1 MRHLSGGRA
10 AFATLVLAVLA
21 SLAQGEPSHS
31 PSNPATGF
39 VPNAHVAKSASVD
52 LSSVVALRQHGNGN
66 GGTDYGYHNVGV
78 IFGAKVYSGTYAVAI
93 ELYFYIPS
101 QPDYLYRD
109 GDFRGSTGRIGNA
122 TGADGGEYYCPEG
135 YAAVGMQ
142 GSSGLAID
150 RVGLLCGKIGDFSKL
165 VSMPLFGGNG
175 GGPFSD
181 NCASVQS
188 SGLMTGVRVRSS
200 SWMDSIQALCQ
211 AGGPISVAAPET
223 APPLPAPPVPEI
235 SGEARRRACLCHRGR
250 DFAQRG
256 AGETRRTVL
265 ENQRRF
271 GAVHVPIGIGCDAP
285 ARDRRRPGHA
295 NPERSSLATFA
306 CT

>member
-1 MRHLSGGRA
+1 MHHPSRSRV

-21 SLAQGEPSHS
+21 PLAQGESSHS

-39 VPNAHVAKSASVD
+39 VPNAHLARSASAD

-93 ELYFYIPS
+93 ELYFYVPS
-101 QPDYLYRD
+101 QPDYLYRE
-109 GDFRGSTGRIGNA
+109 GDFRGSTGRIGNP

-135 YAAVGMQ
+135 FAAVGMQ

-175 GGPFSD
+175 GGPFTD

-211 AGGPISVAAPET
+211 AGSQISFAAPDST
-223 APPLPAPPVPEI
+223 PPPMPAPLAAPAPKAAAKLADERASVIAVGTSRSEVLEKLGEPFSKI
-235 SGEARRRACLCHRGR
+235 SGDSERFTYQLESGATLRLVIEDGR
-250 DFAQRG
+250 VTQIQKGR
-256 AGETRRTVL
+256 
-265 ENQRRF
+265 
-271 GAVHVPIGIGCDAP
+271 H
-285 ARDRRRPGHA
+285 
-295 NPERSSLATFA
+295 
-306 CT
+306 

>member
-39 VPNAHVAKSASVD
+39 VPNAHVAKSAYVD

-211 AGGPISVAAPET
+211 AGGPISVAAPEN
-223 APPLPAPPVPEI
+223 APPLPAPPVPKSASKLADERASAIAVGTSRSEVLEKLGEPFSKI
-235 SGEARRRACLCHRGR
+235 SGDSERFTYQLESGATLRLVIEDGR
-250 DFAQRG
+250 VTQIQ
-256 AGETRRTVL
+256 
-265 ENQRRF
+265 N
-271 GAVHVPIGIGCDAP
+271 
-285 ARDRRRPGHA
+285 GHH
-295 NPERSSLATFA
+295 
-306 CT
+306 